1 MTMIFHWP
9 QIVWCVLVLT
19 GLGMSLADSSK
30 KKNGFIG
37 FLSSLIAT
45 LVTAWLLWC
54 GGFFSQAS
62 AAEPPTVALKYRSDV
77 IRSARVDWGLN
88 APVADFA
95 AQLHQESGWN
105 PAARSPVGAQGLAQ
119 FMPSTADWIAG
130 LMPNLAAREPY
141 NPGWAIR
148 ALVSYDRWL
157 WSRVI
162 VPDGCERMAMT
173 LSAYN
178 GGLGWVNRDRRL
190 ARSRGLNDAR
200 WFGAV
205 ETVNAGRSAANW
217 RENRHYPQRILREL
231 APRYLSWGGSN
242 CVG

>member
-1 MTMIFHWP
+1 MTMILRWL
-9 QIVWCVLVLT
+9 QITWLAIT
-19 GLGMSLADSSK
+19 GLFLLLRFTGMRVAGERAEFWFQLTSAL
-30 KKNGFIG
+30 
-37 FLSSLIAT
+37 LM
-45 LVTAWLLWC
+45 AWLMWC
-54 GGFFSQAS
+54 GGFFSHAN
-62 AAEPPTVALKYRSDV
+62 AAEPPTAALKYRSDV

-119 FMPSTADWIAG
+119 FMPSTANWISG
-130 LMPNLAAREPY
+130 LMPHLASREPY

-157 WSRVI
+157 WSRVA
-162 VPDGCERMAMT
+162 VPDSCERMAMT

-190 ARSRGLNDAR
+190 ARSRGLDDAR

-231 APRYLSWGGSN
+231 APRYLSWGGAN

>member
-9 QIVWCVLVLT
+9 QIVWCVLT
-19 GLGMSLADSSK
+19 FAGLAFTSVQHGKPMEGCHNFMVRFVKA
-30 KKNGFIG
+30 
-37 FLSSLIAT
+37 
-45 LVTAWLLWC
+45 LVAVWLLWC
-54 GGFFSQAS
+54 GGFFSQAN
-62 AAEPPTVALKYRSDV
+62 AAEPPSTALKYRSDV

-95 AQLHQESGWN
+95 AQMHQESGWN
-105 PAARSPVGAQGLAQ
+105 PAARSPVGAEGLSQ

-130 LMPNLAAREPY
+130 LMPHLAAREPY

-157 WSRVI
+157 WQRVA

-190 ARSRGLNDAR
+190 ARMRGLDDAR

-217 RENRHYPQRILREL
+217 RENRHYPQRILHTL
-231 APRYLSWGGSN
+231 APRYLSWGGAS

>member
-1 MTMIFHWP
+1 MNFYLISCLLIGVVMLLEAYDSMKKRNADWLHISKM
-9 QIVWCVLVLT
+9 VL
-19 GLGMSLADSSK
+19 LALAAA
-30 KKNGFIG
+30 FIG
-37 FLSSLIAT
+37 IPLGSH
-45 LVTAWLLWC
+45 
-54 GGFFSQAS
+54 
-62 AAEPPTVALKYRSDV
+62 AAEPPTTALKYRSDV
-77 IRSARVDWGLN
+77 IRASRVDWGLN
-88 APVADFA
+88 APIADFA

-130 LMPNLAAREPY
+130 VFPALSSREPY

-157 WSRVI
+157 WQRVT

-190 ARSRGLNDAR
+190 ARTRGLDDAR

-217 RENRHYPQRILREL
+217 RENRHYPQRILHEL
-231 APRYLSWGGSN
+231 APRYLSWGGAS